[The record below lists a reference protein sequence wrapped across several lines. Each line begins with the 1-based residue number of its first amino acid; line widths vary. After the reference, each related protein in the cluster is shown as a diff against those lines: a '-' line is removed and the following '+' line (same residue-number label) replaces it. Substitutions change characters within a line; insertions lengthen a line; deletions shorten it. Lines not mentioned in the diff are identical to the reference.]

1 MELPPS
7 SPHHESDPSLAFLLA
22 EYDQINEER
31 RRSRSEGPNRL
42 NFFLT
47 IASSVLGGLVL
58 LAQVGTIP
66 DTEMQGIAI
75 LALLFLCLV
84 GWDTFIFSVS
94 RDVGTDYNLR
104 AMARIRRYFTD
115 NDPSLRRYL
124 SWQEHDD
131 PTPYIARNA
140 SSVRSTTQAMLS
152 IFCGLIS
159 GLLINL
165 ITHIMPLALIVG
177 ASTLLG
183 VYLWLHRYATRQ
195 LSQAHAIA
203 TRTARFPR
211 HHTEK
216 PVAPPQPSQET

>member
-1 MELPPS
+1 MEPAPPHR
-7 SPHHESDPSLAFLLA
+7 PLESDPSLAFLLA

-47 IASSVLGGLVL
+47 ITSSVLGGWVL
-58 LAQVGTIP
+58 LAQIGTIP
-66 DTEMQGIAI
+66 NTQLQGIGI

-115 NDPSLRRYL
+115 QDPSLRRYL

-131 PTPYIARNA
+131 PTPYITRNA

-152 IFCGLIS
+152 IFCGLIV
-159 GLLINL
+159 GIFLNLTLRLLPLTL
-165 ITHIMPLALIVG
+165 ITG
-177 ASTLLG
+177 AGTLLG
-183 VYLWLHRYATRQ
+183 AYLWLHRYATRQ
-195 LSQAHAIA
+195 LTQARTIA

-211 HHTEK
+211 RRAEQ
-216 PVAPPQPSQET
+216 PVPPPTQES